1 MTKPLA
7 SAGALSHAQI
17 RMIMFG
23 IVLAML
29 LGALDQTIVA
39 TALPTIGRDVNDVQN
54 LSWVI
59 SAYLVSST
67 AVTPLYGKLSD
78 IHGRRSM
85 LLLAIAV
92 FLGGSVAAALSRN
105 IFVLIAARA
114 LQGLGGGG
122 LISLA
127 QTIVGDLIVPRE
139 RGKYQAY
146 FASVFVTASIAGP
159 VLGGFFSEYLHWSF
173 IFWINLPLGLAA
185 YAMTNR
191 VLRLLPRHDRP
202 HRVDVTGAL
211 LMVIATVALLL
222 VLTWGGSTY
231 PWTSAPIVGL
241 MCVSATSWVLF
252 AVRLATAPEPFVP
265 LSVLANGVVRDGI
278 IATVFTVGAMIG
290 LTVFIPLY
298 FEAVLGLSAGQ
309 SGVGLMAFMG
319 GTVVGAT
326 AAGRVM
332 LHFRA
337 YKWASILGLAI
348 ATVAM
353 TILAVWPT
361 SFPLAG
367 VEVIFAI
374 AGIGLGTIFPVT
386 TTCIQNAVPQHQIG
400 TATGL
405 MNFFRSLGGAV
416 LVAVFSAVF
425 LASIGT
431 HGDQSIRALVLEGA
445 QAGADFASMFR
456 AVFATAAVAL
466 ALGLAGMIAMEELP
480 LRGHPTPGTSEAT

>member
-1 MTKPLA
+1 MSQPLA

-29 LGALDQTIVA
+29 LAALDQTIVA
-39 TALPTIGRDVNDVQN
+39 TALPTIGREVNDVRN

-59 SAYLVSST
+59 SAYLVTST

-114 LQGLGGGG
+114 VQGLGGGG

-146 FASVFVTASIAGP
+146 FASVFVTASVAGP
-159 VLGGFFSEYLHWSF
+159 VLGGFFAEYLHWSF

-191 VLRLLPRHDRP
+191 VLKLLPRHDRP
-202 HRVDVTGAL
+202 HRVDAVGAL

-222 VLTWGGSTY
+222 MLTWGGATY
-231 PWTSAPIVGL
+231 PWASAPIIGL
-241 MCVSATSWVLF
+241 AGLSLAAWVLF
-252 AVRLATAPEPFVP
+252 GIRLATAPEPFVP
-265 LSVLANGVVRDGI
+265 LSVLANPVVRDGV

-298 FEAVLGLSAGQ
+298 FEAVFGLTAGQ
-309 SGVGLMAFMG
+309 SGVGLIAFMG

-332 LHFRA
+332 MYFAR
-337 YKWASILGLAI
+337 YKWAPVLGLAI
-348 ATVAM
+348 STARLGGPGGLADVVLVDVGRGCVCGGRIWTGHDLPGHNDVYPERRAATPDRHGDGAPEF
-353 TILAVWPT
+353 L
-361 SFPLAG
+361 PLARRRHPGRRLQRGLPG
-367 VEVIFAI
+367 VGGSARR
-374 AGIGLGTIFPVT
+374 PVD
-386 TTCIQNAVPQHQIG
+386 PG
-400 TATGL
+400 
-405 MNFFRSLGGAV
+405 
-416 LVAVFSAVF
+416 
-425 LASIGT
+425 
-431 HGDQSIRALVLEGA
+431 
-445 QAGADFASMFR
+445 AGAGGCSGRHGLRPHVSRRLHDRSGRLCAGASQ
-456 AVFATAAVAL
+456 A
-466 ALGLAGMIAMEELP
+466 
-480 LRGHPTPGTSEAT
+480 

>member
-7 SAGALSHAQI
+7 PTGALSHAQI
-17 RMIMFG
+17 RTILFG
-23 IVLAML
+23 ILLAML

-39 TALPTIGRDVNDVQN
+39 TALPTIGREVNDVQN

-59 SAYLVSST
+59 SAYLVTST

-92 FLGGSVAAALSRN
+92 FLAGSVVAALSRN
-105 IFVLIAARA
+105 IFLLIAARA
-114 LQGLGGGG
+114 IQGLGGGG

-146 FASVFVTASIAGP
+146 FASVFVTSSIAGP
-159 VLGGFFSEYLHWSF
+159 VLGGFFAEFLHWSF
-173 IFWINLPLGLAA
+173 IFWVNLPLGLAA
-185 YAMTNR
+185 YWMTNR

-202 HRVDVTGAL
+202 HRVDVVGAL
-211 LMVIATVALLL
+211 LMIVATVALLL
-222 VLTWGGSTY
+222 VLTWGGATY
-231 PWTSAPIVGL
+231 PWTSIPMIGL
-241 MCVSATSWVLF
+241 ACLSAASWVLLGL
-252 AVRLATAPEPFVP
+252 RLTTAPEPFIP
-265 LSVLANGVVRDGI
+265 LSVLGNRVVRDGI
-278 IATVFTVGAMIG
+278 IATFFTVGAMIG

-298 FEAVLGLSAGQ
+298 FEAVLGLTAGQ
-309 SGVGLMAFMG
+309 SGAGLMAFMG
-319 GTVVGAT
+319 GTVAGAT
-326 AAGRVM
+326 GAGRVM

-337 YKWASILGLAI
+337 YKWVAVLGLAVSTF
-348 ATVAM
+348 ALAV
-353 TILAVWPT
+353 LAVWPT
-361 SFPLAG
+361 SMSFAE
-367 VEVIFAI
+367 VEVVFAI

-386 TTCIQNAVPQHQIG
+386 TTCIQNAVPQYQIG

-405 MNFFRSLGGAV
+405 MNFFRSLGGAL

-425 LASIGT
+425 LASIGA
-431 HGDQSIRALVLEGA
+431 GNGQSIRALVLEGA
-445 QAGADFASMFR
+445 QAGTDFTSMFR
-456 AVFATAAVAL
+456 AVFATAAIAL

-480 LRGHPTPGTSEAT
+480 LRGHHTPGADSAA